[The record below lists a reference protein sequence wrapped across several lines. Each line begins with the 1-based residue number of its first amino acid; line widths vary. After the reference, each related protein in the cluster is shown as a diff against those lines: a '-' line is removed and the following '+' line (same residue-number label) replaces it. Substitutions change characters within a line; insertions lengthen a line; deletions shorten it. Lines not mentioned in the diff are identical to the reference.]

1 VTYRQ
6 SEFTRHQ
13 LIALVVGAQLFIT
26 GQLAQAQQLPH
37 SHARP
42 DQVKIKHLHLNA
54 KVDFDTKR
62 ISGSVTLTLDRIDPQ
77 AKLQL
82 DSDGLEIRGIKSES
96 GQPLAFN
103 QPPARKG
110 IGQGL
115 IVDLPAATDQPTKVI
130 VEYTTDPTAAAVQWL
145 SPEQTTDKKHPFLFT
160 QSQAILARTWVPC
173 QDTPGCQPTK
183 EKRHRRLRISNETTD
198 PLVLA
203 GLGRWR
209 PQVR

>member
-1 VTYRQ
+1 MHYRLIT
-6 SEFTRHQ
+6 SAVSRPLST
-13 LIALVVGAQLFIT
+13 LIALAIGAQLLMA

-42 DQVKIKHLHLNA
+42 DQVKIKHLHLDA

-62 ISGSVTLTLDRIDPQ
+62 ISGSATLTLDRIDPQ

-82 DSDGLEIRGIKSES
+82 DSDGLEIRGVKSES
-96 GQPLAFN
+96 GQALTYN

-110 IGQGL
+110 IGLGL
-115 IVDLPAATDQPTKVI
+115 IIDLPAVTDQPTKVI
-130 VEYTTDPTAAAVQWL
+130 VEYATDPSAAAVQWL

-173 QDTPGCQPTK
+173 QDTCLLYTSPSPRDATLS
-183 EKRHRRLRISNETTD
+183 RMPSS
-198 PLVLA
+198 A
-203 GLGRWR
+203 
-209 PQVR
+209 